1 MHGIFNNVLKRYC
14 ICSRFSRNPRVLVLA
29 PTRELA
35 VQVEKEFMESAP
47 TLSTLCVYG
56 GVPIGGQQRK
66 LQSGVDIAVGTPGR
80 IMDLIERGSLA
91 LNEVRYLVLDEAD
104 QMLAIGFA
112 EDIEKILENV
122 PTNRQSMLFSA
133 TMPSWVS
140 QISRKYLKNPL
151 TIDLVSF

>member
-1 MHGIFNNVLKRYC
+1 M
-14 ICSRFSRNPRVLVLA
+14 
-29 PTRELA
+29 
-35 VQVEKEFMESAP
+35 QVEKEFMESAP
-47 TLSTLCVYG
+47 SLSTLCVYG

-66 LQSGVDIAVGTPGR
+66 LQGGVDIAVGTPGR
-80 IMDLIERGSLA
+80 IMDLIERGSLQ

-112 EDIEKILENV
+112 EDVEKILEYV
-122 PTNRQSMLFSA
+122 PSERQSMLFSA

-151 TIDLVSF
+151 KIDLASFDHDFNSYVASTHNCCNALTVKFYIVGWRL